1 MSSAHAAGVLAA
13 AIAVCA
19 AASLA
24 HAEDTAVPVVP
35 GAWDVE
41 PFKTGLVAVSR
52 ASDRRTA
59 LLIFCT
65 LYGTRHVVYAFDG
78 RGMPSEDIPIS
89 AVRVLAT
96 PTIDAMGLSIASSAA
111 VFDNDGYIVRVQI
124 PLPADFEP
132 PRSGAMTVGSGPEA
146 TPRNRWSV
154 AISDAGLDESVRIAF
169 KNCV

>member
-19 AASLA
+19 AGGPT
-24 HAEDTAVPVVP
+24 HAEEPAAPVEP
-35 GAWDVE
+35 SQWDVE

-52 ASDRRTA
+52 ASDHRTA
-59 LLIFCT
+59 LLIYCT

-78 RGMPSEDIPIS
+78 RGLRSEDIPIS

-96 PTIDAMGLSIASSAA
+96 PTIDAMGLSVPSSAA
-111 VFDNDGYIVRVQI
+111 VFDNDGYVIRVQI

-132 PRSGAMTVGSGPEA
+132 PHSGRMTLGSGPEA
-146 TPRNRWSV
+146 AAENRWSV
-154 AISDAGLDESVRIAF
+154 TIADAGLDDAVRIAF